1 MLTPSP
7 ASNAHSPRT
16 STCPRVGAYK
26 PAMIQAA
33 RLAEEGRAFDQSD
46 AGIANRP
53 DSVDRA
59 VARRVIDNQHVNVDI
74 RLAQSAP
81 DRAGDVSRAVV
92 APDEDVRVAH
102 RAACPRRH

>member
-1 MLTPSP
+1 
-7 ASNAHSPRT
+7 
-16 STCPRVGAYK
+16 
-26 PAMIQAA
+26 MIQAA

-102 RAACPRRH
+102 RCGSGENERATVIPRDWRDVRRSMTR